1 MKESLVPILFGG
13 KIQIEKK
20 KDNVEEEKKNDG
32 EPPLTSSDQIAAEKE
47 FKLDLGFKYNDVV
60 CGSSQTLAII
70 DQSPYLLSWGNGNPI
85 AETYSEAFS
94 FDKPIR
100 YDCGGKNAVI

>member
-1 MKESLVPILFGG
+1 MQV
-13 KIQIEKK
+13 
-20 KDNVEEEKKNDG
+20 G
-32 EPPLTSSDQIAAEKE
+32 EQAAAEKE
-47 FKLDLGFKYNDVV
+47 FKQDLGFKYNDVV
-60 CGSSQTLAII
+60 CGSTQTLAII